1 MVVLFGPHSV
11 PSCSRHLPLLGQ
23 LLGKLLNLPEVFLKI
38 QITFALIMVMD
49 DKDWLHLLSEIVL
62 SLKYS
67 LQLGVPEFSLHLR
80 FDLNSIICFWIQ
92 TTSDPFPPYP
102 SGRSS
107 SRPGWHSK
115 HPEAN
120 PSYRSWILKGHCC
133 PMISWSG
140 YLART
145 RLSFAY
151 SFRKYN
157 YKYLARTRLSLAYSF
172 RKPEL
177 KTRFSGWRN
186 LSDSNTNLVCLK
198 RKWWQTLRAIWK
210 ETYIQAELR
219 ELGVVLDLDDIID
232 SQTDHHVHDD
242 DGHHEDEGDEDEAW
256 VGWERVVP
264 RWFCVLCLVLFWIV
278 VLREHSLEFV
288 FSDHHHKGL
297 EQRPRY
303 WVKCKLE
310 IEIFRGGQG
319 SIKL

>member
-1 MVVLFGPHSV
+1 MIYQIKWKLFSMVVLFGPHSV

-92 TTSDPFPPYP
+92 TTSDPLPPYP

-107 SRPGWHSK
+107 SRPGWHSR

-120 PSYRSWILKGHCC
+120 LSYRSWILRGHCC

-140 YLART
+140 
-145 RLSFAY
+145 
-151 SFRKYN
+151 
-157 YKYLARTRLSLAYSF
+157 YLARTRLSLAYSF

-186 LSDSNTNLVCLK
+186 LSDSNTNLV
-198 RKWWQTLRAIWK
+198 
-210 ETYIQAELR
+210 
-219 ELGVVLDLDDIID
+219 
-232 SQTDHHVHDD
+232 
-242 DGHHEDEGDEDEAW
+242 
-256 VGWERVVP
+256 
-264 RWFCVLCLVLFWIV
+264 
-278 VLREHSLEFV
+278 
-288 FSDHHHKGL
+288 
-297 EQRPRY
+297 
-303 WVKCKLE
+303 
-310 IEIFRGGQG
+310 
-319 SIKL
+319 